1 MHDYFKDKMETWEG
15 KLVRLKRDCET
26 GAYIF
31 KKGTLMRVWSANN
44 VRIMLRTLPCEAC
57 KIEAS
62 MTIKGKKKDYQLYF
76 DFVEEKD

>member
-15 KLVRLKRDCET
+15 KLVRLKRECST
-26 GAYIF
+26 RVYIF

-44 VRIMLRTLPCEAC
+44 VRIILRTLPCEAC

-62 MTIKGKKKDYQLYF
+62 MTIKGKKKDYPLYF
-76 DFVEEKD
+76 DFVEEKE

>member
-15 KLVRLKRDCET
+15 KLVRLKRECET

-44 VRIMLRTLPCEAC
+44 VRVILKTLPCEAC
-57 KIEAS
+57 GVQAS
-62 MTIKGKKKDYQLYF
+62 ATIRGKKTDYKIFF
-76 DFVEEKD
+76 DFVEEKE